1 MKSLRIGPIARVAG
15 TVELPGSK
23 SLSNRVLLLAAL
35 ARGTTEVRN
44 LLDSDDVSHMR
55 AALKTLGVE
64 TSVSENRRRC
74 IVRGQG
80 GPFASRSAELFL
92 GNAGTAMRPLAAAL
106 CLGNGAF
113 ILRGDARMHE
123 RPIGDLVTALRSA
136 GAAIDYLGE
145 PGFPPL
151 QIHAHGLRG
160 GSIRIEG
167 GTSSQFLS
175 ALLMAAPLAEEA
187 SVIEL
192 TGTLVSKP
200 YVEMTCAVMRRFGA
214 VIETPAP
221 GVYRVPGRQSYTSID
236 AFAVEGD
243 ASSASYFLAA
253 AAISGGT
260 VRVEGIGTSAT
271 QGDVRF
277 VDVLER
283 MGAVV
288 RRSDDW
294 LEVTGTGHLE
304 GVEIDGRDIPDAAM
318 TAATTALFANGTTR
332 IRGVANWRVKETDR
346 IAAMAHELRKLGASV
361 TEHEDG
367 LEISPP
373 AQLKPA
379 TIDTYNDHRMA
390 MSFSLAALGD
400 VTIEINDPGCTSK
413 TFPDYFETLI
423 RLATPLSRDAYSA
436 QP

>member
-1 MKSLRIGPIARVAG
+1 MKSLRIGPLARVEG

-44 LLDSDDVSHMR
+44 LLDSDDVRHMR
-55 AALKTLGVE
+55 AALKALGVE
-64 TSVSENRRRC
+64 LEATDGGRRC
-74 IVRGQG
+74 TVLGQG
-80 GPFASRSAELFL
+80 GPFAVRSAELFI
-92 GNAGTAMRPLAAAL
+92 GNAGTAMRPLTAAL
-106 CLGNGAF
+106 CLGHGDF
-113 ILRGDARMHE
+113 KIGGDARMHE
-123 RPIGDLVTALRSA
+123 RPIEDLVSALRSA
-136 GAAIDYLGE
+136 GATIEYLQT

-151 QIHAHGLRG
+151 LIRARGLSG
-160 GSIRIEG
+160 GEIRIDG
-167 GTSSQFLS
+167 RTSSQFLS
-175 ALLMAAPLAEEA
+175 AMLMAAPLAKKT

-200 YVEMTCAVMRRFGA
+200 YVDMTCSIMRRFGA

-221 GVYRVPGRQSYTSID
+221 GTYLVPGNQAYVSVDTL
-236 AFAVEGD
+236 AVEGD

-260 VRVEGIGTSAT
+260 VRVRGVGTAAT

-283 MGAVV
+283 MGAQV
-288 RRSDDW
+288 RRGEDW
-294 LEVTGTGHLE
+294 LEVTGIGPLRA
-304 GVEIDGRDIPDAAM
+304 VEVDGRDIPDAAM
-318 TAATTALFANGTTR
+318 TAATTALFAKGTTR
-332 IRGVANWRVKETDR
+332 IFGVANWRVKETDR
-346 IAAMAHELRKLGASV
+346 IAAMTNELRKLGASV
-361 TEHEDG
+361 TVHDDG
-367 LEISPP
+367 LDISPP
-373 AQLKPA
+373 KRLSPA

-400 VTIEINDPGCTSK
+400 VSIEINDPDCTAK
-413 TFPDYFETLI
+413 TFPDYFTTLR
-423 RLATPLSRDAYSA
+423 RLSTPA